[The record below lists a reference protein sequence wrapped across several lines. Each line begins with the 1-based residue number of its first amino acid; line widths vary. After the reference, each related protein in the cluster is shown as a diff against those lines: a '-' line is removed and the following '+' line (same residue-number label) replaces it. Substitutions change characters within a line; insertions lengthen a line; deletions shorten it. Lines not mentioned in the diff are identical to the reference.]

1 MSCHTCKIWIPIFV
15 ILLLSIILAYQ
26 FVEPTAPK
34 EIRIATGREGGGYHT
49 FALEYQKRLAKE
61 KFVMKIQ
68 PTAGSLEVLQLLKSG
83 KVSVGLVQGGT
94 KNTKSSEGLQSLAS
108 LFYEPLWLFHRK
120 EHSLKYILHLR
131 GKRVAIGEDGS
142 GTQALALQLLKA
154 NDIRQDNTNLLK
166 FSSRTAAEKLIAGK
180 IDAAFFVTSP
190 KSQIVSKLLYHPD
203 IELLSF
209 KRNTAYER
217 RYPFLTSVKIGEG
230 MINLEKNI
238 PSEDKILLAATA
250 SLVVREDLHPDIIYL
265 LLTKVISVHKTGGL
279 LEKKDQFPSAQFVDF
294 PINEKAKQ
302 YIQTGPTW
310 FYSIFPFWLA
320 SQLDRLKILLI
331 PLIVIMLPLLK
342 SALPLYRWGIRSK
355 VFRWYAT
362 LREIDS
368 KINTITELSL
378 IEKEIR
384 QVKALQKELV
394 EQVSV
399 PLSYMGEFYDLRVH
413 IQLILNRLEERQLEF
428 AAEKS

>member
-1 MSCHTCKIWIPIFV
+1 M
-15 ILLLSIILAYQ
+15 
-26 FVEPTAPK
+26 
-34 EIRIATGREGGGYHT
+34 
-49 FALEYQKRLAKE
+49 
-61 KFVMKIQ
+61 
-68 PTAGSLEVLQLLKSG
+68 
-83 KVSVGLVQGGT
+83 GLVQGGT
-94 KNTKSSEGLQSLAS
+94 KGTESSEGLQSLAS
-108 LFYEPLWLFHRK
+108 LFYEPLWVFHRK
-120 EHSLKYILHLR
+120 EQPVEYLFDLQ

-154 NDIRQDNTNLLK
+154 NQIIQDNTSLLK
-166 FSSRTAAEKLIAGK
+166 FSSQSAAEKLVAGE

-190 KSQIVSKLLYHPD
+190 KSPIVSDLLEHPD

-217 RYPFLTSVKIGEG
+217 LYPFLSSVKIGEG
-230 MINLEKNI
+230 MIDLEKNV

-250 SLVVREDLHPDIIYL
+250 SLVIREDLHPDIIYL

-279 LEKKDQFPSAQFVDF
+279 LEKEDQFPSAQFVDF

-342 SALPLYRWGIRSK
+342 SVLPLYRWGIRFK

-368 KINTITELSL
+368 KINKTTELQL

-384 QVKALQKELV
+384 QVKALQNELI

-413 IQLILNRLEERQLEF
+413 IQLILNRLEERRLEF
-428 AAEKS
+428 VREKS